1 MTTPRVVAAVAPMI
15 SSLLAIAAALGM
27 GAALLAATGHDP
39 WPVYRTIFGRGLG
52 SKFGITESLVK
63 ATPLIIVAAGL
74 LVAVKSGVWN
84 IGIDGQ
90 FLVGALAVGF
100 VAPTIAGDVPD
111 PLLWIGGALLGMIAG
126 SLWAGPPAFLRARY
140 GLNEII
146 TTIMLNYVAISL
158 TGYLVKGPLRDKDV
172 VAPQTRSVPVAHRLP
187 DIPGTDVHI
196 GLLVA
201 LAAVAA
207 VAFGLTRTTFGFKA
221 TILGQSQRVALHA
234 GYPIKRYTAAAL
246 MISGGLAGL
255 AGTSDVLATKGLFQ
269 ANWYPEYGLGAFA
282 LVFLA
287 RLQPVLLI
295 PVGLLF
301 GVLALGA
308 DLLRSDDVPN
318 YFIPLLEGL
327 ILVSLAATVRLER
340 LRPVARIGSIW
351 SDRSIAAGSG
361 S

>member
-1 MTTPRVVAAVAPMI
+1 MSSNRVSAAIAPLF
-15 SSLLAIAAALGM
+15 SSVLAIAAALAM

-52 SKFGITESLVK
+52 SEFGITESLVK
-63 ATPLIIVAAGL
+63 ATPLVIVAAGL

-90 FLVGALAVGF
+90 FLIGALAVGF

-111 PLLWIGGALLGMIAG
+111 PLLWIGCAVLGMIAG
-126 SLWAGPPAFLRARY
+126 SLWAMPPAFLRAKY

-146 TTIMLNYVAISL
+146 STIMLNYVAISL

-172 VAPQTRSVPVAHRLP
+172 VAPQTRSIPVANRLP

-201 LAAVAA
+201 VVAVAA
-207 VAFGLTRTTFGFKA
+207 VAFVLNRTTFGFKA
-221 TILGQSQRVALHA
+221 GVLGQSQRVALHA
-234 GYPIKRYTAAAL
+234 GYPIKRYTVAAL

-269 ANWYPEYGLGAFA
+269 ANWYPEYGLAAFA

-287 RLQPVLLI
+287 RLQPVMLL

-340 LRPVARIGSIW
+340 IKRIARLSSIW
-351 SDRSIAAGSG
+351 TNRSMAPESG

>member
-1 MTTPRVVAAVAPMI
+1 MSSSRFAAAIAPLI
-15 SSLLAIAAALGM
+15 SSVLAITVALVM
-27 GAALLAATGHDP
+27 GAAVLALTGHDP

-52 SKFGITESLVK
+52 SEFGITESMVK
-63 ATPLIIVAAGL
+63 AAPLIIVAAGL
-74 LVAVKSGVWN
+74 LIAVKSGVWN

-100 VAPTIAGDVPD
+100 VAPTVAGDIPD
-111 PLLWIGGALLGMIAG
+111 PLLWIGCAILGVIAG
-126 SLWAGPPAFLRARY
+126 LVWAMPPAFLRARY

-146 TTIMLNYVAISL
+146 STIMFNYVAISL

-172 VAPQTRSVPVAHRLP
+172 VAPQTRSIPVVHRLP
-187 DIPGTDVHI
+187 DIPGTDIHI

-201 LAAVAA
+201 LVAVVA
-207 VAFGLTRTTFGFKA
+207 VAFVLSRTTFGFKA
-221 TILGQSQRVALHA
+221 GVLGQSQRAALHA
-234 GYPIKRYTAAAL
+234 GFPIKRYTAAAL
-246 MISGGLAGL
+246 MISGGMAGL

-269 ANWYPEYGLGAFA
+269 ANWYPEYGLAAFA

-287 RLQPVLLI
+287 RLQPFMLL
-295 PVGLLF
+295 PAGLLF

-340 LRPVARIGSIW
+340 LKPLARIGSIW
-351 SDRSIAAGSG
+351 AGRSLATGSG